1 MAEPVMEPERDEEPA
16 LLANLDLRAIRAYV
30 DEADGDLVL
39 LVDDGDVQ
47 VEFDSGLSG
56 SWEQAILGA
65 ERIATAALEYA
76 SELRRRGVG

>member
-1 MAEPVMEPERDEEPA
+1 MEPERDEEPA

>member
-1 MAEPVMEPERDEEPA
+1 VAEPVMEPERDEEPA

>member
-1 MAEPVMEPERDEEPA
+1 MVANEE
-16 LLANLDLRAIRAYV
+16 LAPMVNLDLRAIRAYV

-65 ERIATAALEYA
+65 ERIASAALEYA
-76 SELRRRGVG
+76 TELRRRGRP

>member
-1 MAEPVMEPERDEEPA
+1 VAEPVIEPERDEEPA

-65 ERIATAALEYA
+65 ERIASAALEYA